1 VRDPRYLEL
10 AAKVRVVGHPDCD
23 AIFPNQFPAVLAIRT
38 TDGLTHEARVMVNR
52 GGPQN
57 PLSVQELTVKF
68 MSNARRVLDASDA
81 RATADAVVN
90 LVERPLK
97 SVLER
102 TTAIGAPALR

>member
-1 VRDPRYLEL
+1 
-10 AAKVRVVGHPDCD
+10 
-23 AIFPNQFPAVLAIRT
+23 
-38 TDGLTHEARVMVNR
+38 MVNR

-81 RATADAVVN
+81 RATADAIVN

-102 TTAIGAPALR
+102 TAAIGAPALR